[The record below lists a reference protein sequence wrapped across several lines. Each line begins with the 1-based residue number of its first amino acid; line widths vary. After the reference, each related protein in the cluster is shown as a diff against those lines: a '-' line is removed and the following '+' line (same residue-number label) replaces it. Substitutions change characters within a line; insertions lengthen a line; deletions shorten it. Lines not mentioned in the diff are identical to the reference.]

1 MALVSSVIKFL
12 RRERDYRRTRTSL
25 HGLDDRLLN
34 DIGVR
39 RDQIDTLA
47 LELREIEGRHD
58 AAEAQNRRNES
69 ARRKSAGEGGF
80 AHQH

>member
-1 MALVSSVIKFL
+1 MALVSSVINFL

-47 LELREIEGRHD
+47 LELRAIERRHG
-58 AAEAQNRRNES
+58 AAEAQDRRNQN
-69 ARRKSAGEGGF
+69 ALRKAVGGGGF